1 MKLNFFVLGLVSA
14 FFDEGAKPVD
24 IDQLGRDADTSIE
37 AATQKCL
44 EFYAKRGVGSWGEF
58 VPIPTN
64 FDSFI
69 GLKIVVFGI

>member
-14 FFDEGAKPVD
+14 CFKEGPKPVD

-44 EFYAKRGVGSWGEF
+44 EFYAKQGLASWGEF
-58 VPIPTN
+58 
-64 FDSFI
+64 
-69 GLKIVVFGI
+69 KI